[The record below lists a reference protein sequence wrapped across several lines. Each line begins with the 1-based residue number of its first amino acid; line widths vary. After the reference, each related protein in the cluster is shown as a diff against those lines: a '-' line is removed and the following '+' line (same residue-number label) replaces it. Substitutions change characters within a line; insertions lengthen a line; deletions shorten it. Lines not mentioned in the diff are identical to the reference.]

1 MERSEL
7 LFLILSFLLLWNPL
21 VLARGQ
27 LSPPT
32 SVGGGDDD
40 RRRLQTYIVHVQ
52 KPKNLHAIG
61 GFAARLTPEEVE
73 AIEAVN
79 GFLLAQPDAELV
91 PRTTHTPKFLGLTRS
106 GQFWEMAKRGE
117 GQVISVRE
125 VSFYSDQKSFKDA
138 GMLPPPARWKGACEM
153 FNASGIPYN
162 PNEDRSHGSHVAST
176 AAGNYVPGAN
186 YMGQAC
192 GVAVGTAP
200 RAHLAF
206 YSARSVSDWLRAVD
220 QAVDDGID
228 VLSISV
234 SLTTAPP
241 FYNNPLDIATLA
253 AARRGAFGSVAAGN
267 DGPERAT
274 LLDNTPWSLS
284 VGASTSDR
292 MVRTELR
299 LGDESVIPAECDLSM
314 YSFFP
319 VGAPI
324 QAVFP
329 GYWTGNESA
338 THCRDE
344 YLGGENVTGKPT
356 CNVRQASGKVGVVL
370 NEKVQGSTLLYGAQ
384 CVPAVHPVGT
394 ITGVRRSPAV
404 AYFSAWGPSL
414 VSNGVLRPDIV
425 GPGVNVLATT
435 NSHVPFFFLS
445 DTSMACPHLSG
456 IAALLRSVHPTWSPA
471 MIKSAMMT
479 TSDWLDNA
487 GMPIADETGEPADL
501 YATGAGHKQTNAV
514 LGGIFDC
521 AVSGAISGEQL
532 NYPTF
537 SVRLCSTPKVV
548 TRTLTVSIEQPPNV
562 WISVFPRKLDFSKV
576 GQKRKYKVTIASTNP
591 RRLPGEVVEGQLSWI
606 SAQHIVRSPISIVF

>member
-1 MERSEL
+1 MERSAL
-7 LFLILSFLLLWNPL
+7 LFLILSFLLFWNPL

-52 KPKNLHAIG
+52 KPKNLVFGSYWEREEWHNHRG
-61 GFAARLTPEEVE
+61 RQRLSPRS
-73 AIEAVN
+73 A
-79 GFLLAQPDAELV
+79 GAELV

-106 GQFWEMAKRGE
+106 GQFGRWPREGRGSHWLS
-117 GQVISVRE
+117 GRRWH
-125 VSFYSDQKSFKDA
+125 A
-138 GMLPPPARWKGACEM
+138 ATAARWKGACEFEVDSCKKNLIGNRM

-176 AAGNYVPGAN
+176 AAGNYVPGPTTW
-186 YMGQAC
+186 
-192 GVAVGTAP
+192 VK
-200 RAHLAF
+200 LAA
-206 YSARSVSDWLRAVD
+206 SRARSVSDWLRAVD

-253 AARRGAFGSVAAGN
+253 AARRGAFGSVAAGTT
-267 DGPERAT
+267 G
-274 LLDNTPWSLS
+274 LS
-284 VGASTSDR
+284 GLPCWTTRRGRFLSRHPGRVRPIDVLVLPCRRSD
-292 MVRTELR
+292 
-299 LGDESVIPAECDLSM
+299 P
-314 YSFFP
+314 
-319 VGAPI
+319 
-324 QAVFP
+324 AVFP

-344 YLGGENVTGKPT
+344 YLAARTSREAGAVTRDHGNDGQVSFQTKT

-384 CVPAVHPVGT
+384 CVPAVHVDYEHSLDL
-394 ITGVRRSPAV
+394 ID
-404 AYFSAWGPSL
+404 YFRLLLRLGAEPGEQRGSEARHRWPRCQRIGYHQLSCSL
-414 VSNGVLRPDIV
+414 L
-425 GPGVNVLATT
+425 
-435 NSHVPFFFLS
+435 FLS

-548 TRTLTVSIEQPPNV
+548 TRTVTNV
-562 WISVFPRKLDFSKV
+562 GPAI
-576 GQKRKYKVTIASTNP
+576 RKYKVTIASTNP